1 MPAALRRRIVVEAKT
16 GCAERVWKRRQPATS
31 LFRVSEMGSSAFQLP
46 TFAAAFERQLQ
57 RQKLESKESVVIRC

>member
-1 MPAALRRRIVVEAKT
+1 MPARAS
-16 GCAERVWKRRQPATS
+16 TS
-31 LFRVSEMGSSAFQLP
+31 AAAFSDFQLP

>member
-1 MPAALRRRIVVEAKT
+1 MASSGPTTIPSSLAIAGRMPARAS
-16 GCAERVWKRRQPATS
+16 TS
-31 LFRVSEMGSSAFQLP
+31 AAAFSDFQLP